1 MKFKHSLR
9 PTYAYKWV
17 SSFRIIGGKNQGI
30 KWHVREKKTF
40 DAPTIRAQKSKGS
53 LRNADAN
60 FQRPAWSVGEDLSG
74 WSLISDITCFGA
86 GLVRSTS
93 YPSYVTC

>member
-1 MKFKHSLR
+1 MQ
-9 PTYAYKWV
+9 
-17 SSFRIIGGKNQGI
+17 GKKN
-30 KWHVREKKTF
+30 TF

-60 FQRPAWSVGEDLSG
+60 FQRLAWSVGEDFSG

-93 YPSYVTC
+93 YPGYVTC